1 MRYANI
7 PFSMTRASSWFT
19 ACKNILRLESFRAR
33 SGVVQNVFRGDSRRL
48 TEQDASPA
56 RPDMPGVGCSGSRIF
71 CSPYPRGE
79 PRRPSPSARL
89 ASDPMR
95 STRKFHDDVCNNLF
109 RRNDRADLAMDS
121 GSTVTDALPAPTVQ
135 AVQAGEERPRP
146 PETRRHTRPVPA
158 RRRTAA
164 AKATGSGEK
173 RSHPAT

>member
-1 MRYANI
+1 MLAAASEQPLFTCGVKLRWRRETCGPEHRPCSILLRLPAERPASRKRRPDRGTLNRRMRYANI

-79 PRRPSPSARL
+79 PRRTSLTVSAARL
-89 ASDPMR
+89 RPY
-95 STRKFHDDVCNNLF
+95 
-109 RRNDRADLAMDS
+109 
-121 GSTVTDALPAPTVQ
+121 ALNAQ
-135 AVQAGEERPRP
+135 
-146 PETRRHTRPVPA
+146 VP
-158 RRRTAA
+158 
-164 AKATGSGEK
+164 
-173 RSHPAT
+173 